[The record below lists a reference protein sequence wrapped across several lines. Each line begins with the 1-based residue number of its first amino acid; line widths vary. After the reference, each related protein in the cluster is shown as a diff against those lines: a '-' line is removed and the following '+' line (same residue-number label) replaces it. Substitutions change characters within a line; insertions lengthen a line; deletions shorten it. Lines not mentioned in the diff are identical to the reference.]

1 MSVPLDSLVGEVYL
15 IEGVRQST
23 TPATG
28 VFTAPR
34 RAARGR
40 EDDMLYVLVDLPGNV
55 ASADLHTVMEQ
66 ATRAY
71 WSMQGSATAAL
82 RAALTAANQWLMEY
96 NTHAALPERL
106 TGGMVCA
113 VLRGSEAY
121 AALAGQTSVFIR
133 QGNSIEAYPAVD
145 AEPLPAI
152 GTTRALEMRYAHAH
166 LQPGDTLL
174 LADARF
180 GARAPVEAVSA
191 AMAQVSVDKALE
203 NLEKL
208 VGKSDL
214 IALVARAA
222 PAEPDQKAAAATAAV
237 TATTAAVGAAAVT
250 RSIER
255 SAATAQPGE
264 PAATVV
270 QDGPIIR
277 VAGRP
282 RAAPAAMPAAQAKT
296 TAGTPPTQ
304 AAASTAAPAPA
315 AAETPPAVVKR
326 SREWLAA
333 LGISLKRSAGS
344 VGKAGQMVAQR
355 TTPEGTSLN
364 PPALT
369 RNQTLLMVVIV
380 VAIPVIVALLVSVV
394 YAQQSARQAVL
405 SHVAGAQNEITLAA
419 QAVTGK
425 ETRQHWAN
433 AAAEANQALLLDSQ
447 NQDAQQLQ
455 AQAQTELDKIDNV
468 MTLSPTT
475 LWDFKA
481 PGQRHLAGQG
491 FSLFVLDRLANQ
503 VNQLILNT
511 AGDKLESN
519 PQPVLAPGLPVNGQ
533 APGNLID
540 FTSLASSVNRQAG
553 DLIIGHDKGLIE
565 YSLSFGLQTVPFG
578 ENKLAS
584 SVKRLR
590 SFDGKLYTLDPNAQQ
605 IMKYE
610 PQGNSY
616 PAAPTPYLAQAL
628 PDLAQATDM
637 AIDGN
642 VYVALSDGRLLK
654 FAEGKPEPFEIRNLG
669 EPLQNPT
676 IVAVDQNVPDSS
688 VYVFDA
694 ARKRIA
700 QFRPDGLFVRQFRAD
715 GGTFDDVQ
723 DILVD
728 EQNNRLYVISQG
740 VLYTVVLPPLR

>member
-1 MSVPLDSLVGEVYL
+1 MSVPLDSLVGEVHL
-15 IEGVRQST
+15 IAGVRQST

-40 EDDMLYVLVDLPGNV
+40 EDDMLYVLIDLRGEV
-55 ASADLHTVMEQ
+55 SSADLHTVMEQ

-71 WSMQGSATAAL
+71 WSTQGSVTAAL
-82 RAALTAANQWLMEY
+82 RAALTAANQWLMDY

-121 AALAGQTSVFIR
+121 AAQAGPTSVFIR
-133 QGNSIEAYPAVD
+133 KGSDIEAYPARD

-166 LQPGDTLL
+166 LQPGDTVL

-180 GARAPVEAVSA
+180 GADTPLEAVSGS
-191 AMAQVSVDKALE
+191 MAQASVDKALE

-208 VGKSDL
+208 IGQGDL
-214 IALVARAA
+214 IALVAQAA
-222 PAEPDQKAAAATAAV
+222 PAEPGQKLAPAAAAATTV
-237 TATTAAVGAAAVT
+237 TAAASAATVA
-250 RSIER
+250 RSIEP

-282 RAAPAAMPAAQAKT
+282 SAAQVKSP
-296 TAGTPPTQ
+296 AGTPPAQ
-304 AAASTAAPAPA
+304 AAASTPAPAPA
-315 AAETPPAVVKR
+315 AAETPPAFVVR

-344 VGKAGQMVAQR
+344 IGKAGQMVAQR
-355 TTPEGTSLN
+355 TTPEGTPLN
-364 PPALT
+364 APALT
-369 RNQTLLMVVIV
+369 RNHTLIMVAIV
-380 VAIPVIVALLVSVV
+380 VAIPIIVGLLVASV
-394 YAQQSARQAVL
+394 YAQQSVRQAVV
-405 SHVAGAQNEITLAA
+405 SHIASAQNEIALAA

-425 ETRQHWAN
+425 ETRQHWAA
-433 AAAEANQALLLDSQ
+433 AAAEAGQALELDAQ
-447 NQDAQQLQ
+447 NQDAKQLLAQ
-455 AQAQTELDKIDNV
+455 AQAELDKIDNV
-468 MTLSPTT
+468 TTLSPTT

-481 PGQRHLAGQG
+481 PGQRHLASQG
-491 FSLFVLDRLANQ
+491 FSIFVLDRLANQ
-503 VNQLILNT
+503 VNRMILNT
-511 AGDKLESN
+511 AGDKLEST
-519 PQPVLAPGLPVNGQ
+519 PEPILVPGVTVNGQ
-533 APGNLID
+533 APGNLVD
-540 FTSLASSVNRQAG
+540 FTSMASSVSRQAG
-553 DLIIGHDKGLIE
+553 DLVIGHDQGLIE
-565 YSLSFGLQTVPFG
+565 YSLSFGLQTLPFG

-584 SVKRLR
+584 SVERLR
-590 SFDGKLYTLDPNAQQ
+590 SFDGKLYALDPNAQQ

-610 PQGNSY
+610 PQGDGY
-616 PAAPTPYLAQAL
+616 PTAPTPYFEQAL
-628 PDLAQATDM
+628 PDLAKAADM

-642 VYVALSDGRLLK
+642 VYVVLSDGRLLK
-654 FAEGKPEPFEIRNLG
+654 FKEGKPEQFEIRGLG

-676 IVAVDQNVPDSS
+676 HVAIDQNAQDSS

-694 ARKRIA
+694 ALKRIV
-700 QFRPDGLFVRQFRAD
+700 QFRPDGVFVRQFRAD
-715 GGTFDDVQ
+715 GNLFDGLQ

-728 EQNNRLYVISQG
+728 EQNNRLYVIGEG
-740 VLYTVVLPPLR
+740 VLYTLLLPPLG